1 MSKLKKTSVD
11 YRKLRPGNLNTE
23 EFKHLKLLLFWPLYG
38 FMFLFVER
46 FYSVQFYTAIY
57 CPLDEW
63 IPFNE
68 WFVIPYMFW
77 FVYLT
82 GSIVYTLFYDIE
94 AFKKMSK
101 FIIFTYSITIAIYLI
116 WPTCQNLRP
125 MSFERDN
132 VLTRFMAAFY
142 EFDTNTNVCPSLHV
156 IGSFAAMYG
165 LGSSKSFGSRR
176 WKMVNIVITMLISLS
191 TVFLKQ
197 HSILDVF
204 AALPLCA
211 AGWWLFVREKRRE
224 SIKFRRN
231 EIDTLQSE
239 SK

>member
-11 YRKLRPGNLNTE
+11 YRNLRPGNLNSDKY
-23 EFKHLKLLLFWPLYG
+23 KHIKLLLFWPIYG
-38 FMFLFVER
+38 MLFTYVER
-46 FYSVQFYTAIY
+46 FYPVQSYAAMY
-57 CPLDEW
+57 CPLDDY
-63 IPFNE
+63 IPFCE
-68 WFVIPYMFW
+68 WFVIPYIYW
-77 FVYLT
+77 FIYLT
-82 GSIVYTLFYDIE
+82 GSIIYTFFYDID

-116 WPTCQNLRP
+116 WPTCQELRP

-132 VLTRFMAAFY
+132 VLTRFMGAFY

-165 LGSSKSFGSRR
+165 LGNSKSFGSRR

-204 AALPLCA
+204 AALPLCF

-224 SIKFRRN
+224 STKFRRN
-231 EIDTLQSE
+231 QIDTLQSE